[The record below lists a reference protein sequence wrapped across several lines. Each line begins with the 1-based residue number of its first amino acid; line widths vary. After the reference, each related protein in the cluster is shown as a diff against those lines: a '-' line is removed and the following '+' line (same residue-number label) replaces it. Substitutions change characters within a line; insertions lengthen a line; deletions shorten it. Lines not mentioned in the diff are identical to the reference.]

1 MARPNSSERIYQQLF
16 SRIESG
22 EYPYNSFL
30 PSEHELALELNVSRN
45 TIRKAIL
52 HLANE
57 NAVKKSQGRQ
67 SRVTYWSGGKA
78 VQQQNLAWIS
88 YLKPQMLFSNQI
100 YFEMFKIMVER
111 ARLYG
116 YGIHFFDIDCQKDW
130 DPAPLQETPWQGI
143 FAVGLSPQLIGRE
156 NMEKLRAIPNLI
168 SIDETDDCPGENI
181 ISIDNYR
188 SARLMTDYL
197 ISCGARK
204 LGFLNDSIQS
214 GLPFR
219 ERQRGFTDAVN
230 AAGCASG
237 VSAIVDLPPYSYF
250 LIQMQKTIEVL
261 QQHPEI
267 DCWFC
272 ANDTLATL
280 ALSALDAMKIPTPG
294 KVMVAGFDGVYTSQ
308 IIPPRLTTLVQPLR
322 EVVDAALKL
331 AINPRPEAPA
341 VLKFTGRIF
350 HGDTTRQP
358 SAQG

>member
-130 DPAPLQETPWQGI
+130 DPAPLQETP
-143 FAVGLSPQLIGRE
+143 
-156 NMEKLRAIPNLI
+156 
-168 SIDETDDCPGENI
+168 
-181 ISIDNYR
+181 
-188 SARLMTDYL
+188 
-197 ISCGARK
+197 
-204 LGFLNDSIQS
+204 
-214 GLPFR
+214 
-219 ERQRGFTDAVN
+219 
-230 AAGCASG
+230 
-237 VSAIVDLPPYSYF
+237 
-250 LIQMQKTIEVL
+250 
-261 QQHPEI
+261 
-267 DCWFC
+267 
-272 ANDTLATL
+272 
-280 ALSALDAMKIPTPG
+280 
-294 KVMVAGFDGVYTSQ
+294 
-308 IIPPRLTTLVQPLR
+308 
-322 EVVDAALKL
+322 
-331 AINPRPEAPA
+331 
-341 VLKFTGRIF
+341 
-350 HGDTTRQP
+350 
-358 SAQG
+358 